1 MFRRAKM
8 KHDDDDYKTAGT
20 EGASTGEANYYMQ
33 AHSIKE
39 VVNDQPTIMVNGKLK
54 EYQVSLFLISA
65 TNHPPLLALFVINS
79 QTLENRGRQ

>member
-1 MFRRAKM
+1 M

-65 TNHPPLLALFVINS
+65 TNHPPSLPCLSLTAKPLKTVAGND
-79 QTLENRGRQ
+79 